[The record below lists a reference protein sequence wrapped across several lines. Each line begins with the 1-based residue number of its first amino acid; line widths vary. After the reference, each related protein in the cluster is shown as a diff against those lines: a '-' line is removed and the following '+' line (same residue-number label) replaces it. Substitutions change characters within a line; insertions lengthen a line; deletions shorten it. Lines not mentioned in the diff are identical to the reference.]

1 MAQVVFSF
9 NGNDIIIQCNKSERM
24 EEILKKYSIKVGK
37 EINSLYFIY
46 SGNYLNDE
54 LTFEEIANEEDK
66 ERNKMNILVT
76 ENKIPDI
83 NPNSTNI
90 LSKNIICPKCKE
102 NAKIKFNDYK
112 FSIYDC
118 KNGHETNNILIK
130 DFEKTQ
136 YIDFSKIICEKC
148 KNNKSNS
155 YNNIFYRCNSCK
167 INICP
172 LCKSGHDKSHFIINY
187 GFKRLYM

>member
-76 ENKIPDI
+76 EK
-83 NPNSTNI
+83 
-90 LSKNIICPKCKE
+90 K
-102 NAKIKFNDYK
+102 AQ
-112 FSIYDC
+112 
-118 KNGHETNNILIK
+118 
-130 DFEKTQ
+130 TQ
-136 YIDFSKIICEKC
+136 TQIQQ
-148 KNNKSNS
+148 
-155 YNNIFYRCNSCK
+155 IFYLKTLFVQNVK
-167 INICP
+167 KMLKLN
-172 LCKSGHDKSHFIINY
+172 LMII
-187 GFKRLYM
+187 